1 MFDTSIKVSL
11 RLIQMQIGVPEDE
24 LSILSIEQDLK
35 LQVTVG
41 WKELVLKFCYPL
53 AGSSSGITRLYLTHV

>member
-35 LQVTVG
+35 LQVTVS
-41 WKELVLKFCYPL
+41 WKELVLKLCYAL